1 MARTIPGY
9 PDPRNLVALPAAKMS
24 WKGQQVEATEVSVR
38 RSLGAGLPSTVAG
51 VDDLAAATGSATW
64 KVGKDLVSEGLT
76 LPWLNPAVP
85 VKGDPVNVDLGLGG
99 VLARNLTGVVDVPSG
114 DVVDGH
120 VSASLVDHI
129 DRFKRAFT
137 MDPVYWRHPSPIPGA
152 ALMDPGM
159 HPAFVTDRILRRCGF
174 YATPP
179 RMPGGF
185 FSAPMMGS
193 LWPEHGVMEFGRS
206 HENRPGTYRDTQP
219 DFVQT
224 SFGMGLLSGSARYR
238 PTTSS
243 AVFNNSLGFH
253 WLSGPVRGTGAI
265 RVRHEFTN
273 GSSVAI
279 WQGASARQVSVIMYG
294 TDGSQMAERFF
305 TLPADVVD
313 REINEFSVWINRIS
327 GAVVIRCNDA
337 TWNGTFPSVPP
348 NNSAIAMTH
357 VQVDTSQMWAAG
369 FVSAFMAQMDLHANW
384 SRTAILEMSNEGD
397 QQLIEAPTTVEEDCL
412 SLLKSQARAELSGLW
427 LDQQGRFRYRSR
439 DKLMGAAPSWE
450 LTLDDVSGIQWD
462 GGGQA
467 EQAIVK
473 WTRPV
478 TSRSNRPWI
487 TAWESSSVTIRP
499 DDAEPV
505 WSTIAHPEGDTDW
518 INIAP
523 LGVLSDRTGEIDF
536 NKGIGSWIAGFIES
550 DTEGVNP
557 VSAAT
562 YLRDYASM
570 TRLDARSY
578 LIQVDGR
585 NLAPG
590 TQLVLNTADWS
601 GLRESKRGASTP
613 VLRAYAVV
621 EKVEEVA
628 TGLPLGRKDA
638 GTYEHDSTRWI
649 QNPQFAQRIADN
661 LAQDLTRAYPTIQ
674 NLDVTP
680 DDRRDLGDVCLL
692 HLPGMTLR
700 CLTVGIEDS
709 YSNNARTQNLDL
721 QVIDIEEAN

>member
-9 PDPRNLVALPAAKMS
+9 PDPRNLVTLPTQRVT
-24 WKGQQVEATEVSVR
+24 WKGQPVEASEVSVR

-51 VDDLAAATGSATW
+51 VDDLAAATGSVTW

-120 VSASLVDHI
+120 VSASLVDYI

-152 ALMDPGM
+152 DLMDPGM

-179 RMPGGF
+179 RVAGDF

-193 LWPEHGVMEFGRS
+193 LWPERGIMEFGRS
-206 HENRPGTYRDTQP
+206 HENRPGTIRDTQP

-238 PTTSS
+238 PNTSA
-243 AVFNNSLGFH
+243 AVYNKPMYIR
-253 WLSGPVRGTGAI
+253 WMTGPVQGTGAVRI
-265 RVRHEFTN
+265 RVEFTN
-273 GSSVAI
+273 GASLAI
-279 WQGASARQVSVIMYG
+279 WQGASARQVSVIMYN
-294 TDGSQMAERFF
+294 TDGSLYGERYFV
-305 TLPADVVD
+305 LPEDVVTSP
-313 REINEFSVWINRIS
+313 ENEFSVWINS
-327 GAVVIRCNDA
+327 SSAAVTIRGNEA
-337 TWNGTFPSVPP
+337 TWVGSFPT
-348 NNSAIAMTH
+348 NTAQNSAVAMTH
-357 VQVDTSQMWAAG
+357 VQVDTNVMWCAG
-369 FVSAFMAQMDLHANW
+369 ITAGLTAQVDLHDW
-384 SRTAILEMSNEGD
+384 ERTAILEMSNEGD
-397 QQLIEAPTTVEEDCL
+397 QQLIEVPTIIEEDSL

-427 LDQQGRFRYRSR
+427 LDQEGRFRYRSR

-450 LTLDDVSGIQWD
+450 LTLDDVRGIQWD

-467 EQAIVK
+467 EQAVVK
-473 WTRPV
+473 WTRPD
-478 TSRSNRPWI
+478 TSVSNRPWI
-487 TAWESSSVTIRP
+487 PAWESSSVTIRP

-505 WSTIAHPEGDTDW
+505 WQTIAHPDGDTDW

-523 LGVLSDRTGEIDF
+523 LGVLDDPTDERDF
-536 NKGIGSWIAGFIES
+536 NRGIGSWIAGVIES
-550 DTEGVNP
+550 DTEGVGP

-562 YLRDYASM
+562 YLHAYASL

-578 LIQVDGR
+578 QIEVDGR
-585 NLAPG
+585 YLAPG

-628 TGLPLGRKDA
+628 TGLPLGKKDA
-638 GTYEHDSTRWI
+638 GTYEHDSSWWI

-661 LAQDLTRAYPTIQ
+661 LAQDLTRALPTIQ
-674 NLDVTP
+674 DLDVTP
-680 DDRRDLGDVCLL
+680 DDRRELGDVCLL

-700 CLTVGIEDS
+700 CLCVGIEDN
-709 YSNNARTQNLDL
+709 YTQNARTQTLAL